1 MFLERNGRHV
11 APSIS
16 ALMKHLFVEGL
27 WRSVERKAGNELIR
41 ELAAGRYTSFPFIS
55 PDTFRA
61 LADIVIEDAEV
72 KRREKLSERHILYF
86 DLAEVEGTEATYQEL
101 PALGLLDEVLTSIAA
116 PPVLIMSHGDFAPSA
131 QIMSDLESRCH
142 RVYSINI
149 LQETEKTKAIPLGL
163 ENLYRNRNGRL
174 ADYHHAFEDPYG
186 GERTQMVF
194 AAFSAENN
202 RPIRSKVLKQLGES
216 RFPSPRG
223 RLTPEKYRDQ
233 VRRTKFVLSPPGRG
247 FDCHRTWEAIYL
259 GAIPV
264 VLAGSLA
271 PGLETSLPI
280 YSVHSYGDFLA
291 LDDESLE
298 AIFIEFRSKNPGSAY
313 MPSWASVITADAG

>member
-1 MFLERNGRHV
+1 
-11 APSIS
+11 
-16 ALMKHLFVEGL
+16 MKHLFVEGL

-72 KRREKLSERHILYF
+72 KRREKLNERHILYF

-101 PALGLLDEVLTSIAA
+101 PALGLLDEVLTSIAD

-174 ADYHHAFEDPYG
+174 ADYHHAFEHPDAA
-186 GERTQMVF
+186 ERTRMVF

-216 RFPSPRG
+216 RFPSPRD
-223 RLTPEKYRDQ
+223 RLTPQEYRDQ

-259 GAIPV
+259 GAVPV
-264 VLAGSLA
+264 VLEGSLA
-271 PGLETSLPI
+271 LGLLINLPI
-280 YSVHSYGDFLA
+280 HSVNSYSDFLA
-291 LDDESLE
+291 HSDIHLE
-298 AIFIEFRSKNPGSAY
+298 GIFHELQLRVRVEAFMPHWVNQIVWSANE
-313 MPSWASVITADAG
+313 A

>member
-1 MFLERNGRHV
+1 
-11 APSIS
+11 
-16 ALMKHLFVEGL
+16 MKHLFVEGL
-27 WRSVERKAGNELIR
+27 WRSVERKAGDELIR

-72 KRREKLSERHILYF
+72 KRREKLSARHILYF

-174 ADYHHAFEDPYG
+174 ADYHDAFEHPDTA
-186 GERTQMVF
+186 ERTQMVF

-202 RPIRSKVLKQLGES
+202 RPIRSKLLEQLGES

-264 VLAGSLA
+264 VLEGSIPPSFESA
-271 PGLETSLPI
+271 LPLHPVSS
-280 YSVHSYGDFLA
+280 YSDFLYLA
-291 LDDESLE
+291 DNDLLRIYED
-298 AIFIEFRSKNPGSAY
+298 AIARPRDLAF
-313 MPSWASVITADAG
+313 MPKWTSHIWEVSNEG